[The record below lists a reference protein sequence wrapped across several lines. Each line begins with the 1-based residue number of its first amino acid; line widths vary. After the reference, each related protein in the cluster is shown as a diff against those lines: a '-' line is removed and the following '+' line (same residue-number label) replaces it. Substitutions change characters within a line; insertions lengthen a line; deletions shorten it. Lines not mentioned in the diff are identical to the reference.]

1 MKGKGGEQWNKIF
14 MEIFMEIFRS
24 MSHGFLLLSPVSLTE
39 LCSFWY
45 GLKDLFTVHKLA
57 KKVVLDC

>member
-1 MKGKGGEQWNKIF
+1 MKGKVGEQWNKIF
-14 MEIFMEIFRS
+14 MEIFRS
-24 MSHGFLLLSPVSLTE
+24 MSSGFLLLSQVPLTE

-57 KKVVLDC
+57 KKVVLDR